1 MNRHGIYFL
10 FLITTFSLL
19 FFLQYPDRKGK
30 RRKKISAVITG
41 HNENIS
47 ENSSHKTQRA
57 GDHEPDNN
65 VAAGTRDCFIP
76 DNNVNMSDSECTQVT
91 VGSVSSRLAELTAD
105 DQLILADEELS
116 KVKSHSQNNVTR
128 NSTFEVEIVAA
139 DEEQIEKP
147 NDESMIDPNY
157 IEVQIETQSS
167 HALLPLQFSN
177 GKLCE
182 TEREDQLSLSTT
194 GVVCATRAS
203 IQQDDDQTRSTE
215 NVGLSIVGESRA
227 QKNLTDV
234 DDATHSS
241 ETVIDNPVL
250 SIPDSNAAQ
259 TESSTRVNVVKRGEL
274 TSAFNSLCDSH
285 VDCDLLSL
293 NTTTTD
299 DSHMLNP
306 KPSSV
311 KPSSKVCNYDKRI
324 KDMKVNVTA
333 AKFSDAEKLLN
344 AAELSKGNLLFKS
357 SVSKDKG
364 FSTNIESI
372 IDTVVNCEQS

>member
-1 MNRHGIYFL
+1 M
-10 FLITTFSLL
+10 
-19 FFLQYPDRKGK
+19 QYPDRKGK

-47 ENSSHKTQRA
+47 ENSSDKTQRA

-194 GVVCATRAS
+194 GVVCATKAS
-203 IQQDDDQTRSTE
+203 IQQNDDQTRSTE
-215 NVGLSIVGESRA
+215 NVGLSIVGESRCA

-234 DDATHSS
+234 DDTTHSS

-259 TESSTRVNVVKRGEL
+259 TESSTRVNVVKRGDL
-274 TSAFNSLCDSH
+274 TRACNSLCDSH

-293 NTTTTD
+293 NTTSTD
-299 DSHMLNP
+299 DSHMFNP

-333 AKFSDAEKLLN
+333 SKFSDAEKLLN
-344 AAELSKGNLLFKS
+344 AAELSKDNLLFKS
-357 SVSKDKG
+357 SVLKDKG
-364 FSTNIESI
+364 FSTNIESV
-372 IDTVVNCEQS
+372 IDAVVNCEQS